1 MRINLNISSPLTD
14 DHDNVG
20 NGTDVNAVISRTP
33 TIKTFDDVDVY
44 VGPSVVLPGDVDTDD
59 HDSCGDVMDGHG
71 GNRDV
76 KA

>member
-1 MRINLNISSPLTD
+1 MSINFDITSPLTD
-14 DHDNVG
+14 DHDNIG

-33 TIKTFDDVDVY
+33 TIKTFDDVDVD
-44 VGPSVVLPGDVDTDD
+44 VGHSVVLPGDVNTDD
-59 HDSCGDVMDGHG
+59 HDSCGNVVDDHG